1 MTLKKWNLLYKAY
14 KSHYDLEYT
23 LQYKNK
29 RYSDLEKETT
39 IDDVIPY

>member
-1 MTLKKWNLLYKAY
+1 MTLNI
-14 KSHYDLEYT
+14 HYNT
-23 LQYKNK
+23 KNK